1 MSDNTQQTIEYY
13 KSELIKKDEI
23 IKKLSEEVDK
33 DQLKELKIQYQELS
47 DIVYNL
53 KTENEKLKIENEKL
67 LEDLK
72 KKEIKVEENEE
83 KKEVTDGRKLVFL
96 LSLFFFLLVDAIL
109 FESFVYII
117 LFCIINGNSN
127 QQDSLLS
134 QESKQ
139 EKVGTAET
147 AEIVAVT
154 PASEATEPVIPEGIK
169 TGNLQKQSQLLKTFD
184 RRYFVL
190 TKDTLYYYKSSND
203 PSNEKSI
210 DISSDCNVKIVEGTT
225 FDLEAKSR
233 TYTLIADSVEE
244 RDSWIK
250 ELKECNVNVI
260 PSGKE
265 KSTFNKKN
273 EESTKLEILKSE
285 NESDINIQQKP
296 VFPEGVKTGNLHKQS
311 QLLKTFNQ
319 RYFVLTKDKLYYYR
333 SSNDP
338 STQKSIDLSSNCK
351 IKIGESAKFDLE
363 TKSRTYKLIADSEE
377 DRDSWIKELKKCN
390 IIVISLEKEKS
401 ISINNIEESAKLET
415 PKSEN
420 ENDIDIDIQQSV
432 DNTVDKATDVIE
444 VSE

>member
-72 KKEIKVEENEE
+72 KKEIKVEDNEE
-83 KKEVTDGRKLVFL
+83 KKEVTDGR
-96 LSLFFFLLVDAIL
+96 
-109 FESFVYII
+109 
-117 LFCIINGNSN
+117 NN

-401 ISINNIEESAKLET
+401 INNIEESAKLEV

-432 DNTVDKATDVIE
+432 DNTVDKATDVVE

>member
-83 KKEVTDGRKLVFL
+83 KKEVTDGR
-96 LSLFFFLLVDAIL
+96 
-109 FESFVYII
+109 
-117 LFCIINGNSN
+117 NNSN

-147 AEIVAVT
+147 AETVVVT

-285 NESDINIQQKP
+285 NENDINIQQKP

-401 ISINNIEESAKLET
+401 ISIEESAKLEA

-420 ENDIDIDIQQSV
+420 ENENDIDIQQSV
-432 DNTVDKATDVIE
+432 DNTVDKATDVVE
-444 VSE
+444 ASE

>member
-1 MSDNTQQTIEYY
+1 MSDTTQHTIEYY
-13 KSELIKKDEI
+13 KSELVKKDEI

-47 DIVYNL
+47 NINYNL
-53 KTENEKLKIENEKL
+53 KTENERLKIENEKL
-67 LEDLK
+67 LEDLR
-72 KKEIKVEENEE
+72 KKEYKVEENEE
-83 KKEVTDGRKLVFL
+83 KREVTDDR
-96 LSLFFFLLVDAIL
+96 
-109 FESFVYII
+109 
-117 LFCIINGNSN
+117 NTHQN
-127 QQDSLLS
+127 SLLS

-139 EKVGTAET
+139 EKVET
-147 AEIVAVT
+147 TETVAVT
-154 PASEATEPVIPEGIK
+154 PVSETPEPVIPEGIK
-169 TGNLQKQSQLLKTFD
+169 KGNLQKQSQLLKTFD

-203 PSNEKSI
+203 PLNEKTI

-233 TYTLIADSVEE
+233 TYTLIADSIEE

-265 KSTFNKKN
+265 KSASNKKT
-273 EESTKLEILKSE
+273 EETTKLEIFKSE
-285 NESDINIQQKP
+285 NENDINIQQKP

-351 IKIGESAKFDLE
+351 IKIGDNAKFDLE

-377 DRDSWIKELKKCN
+377 ERDSWIKEFKKCN
-390 IIVISLEKEKS
+390 IIIVSPEKEKS
-401 ISINNIEESAKLET
+401 MSVKKVEESTELEA

-420 ENDIDIDIQQSV
+420 ENEIDIQQSV
-432 DNTVDKATDVIE
+432 GNTSDKAADAVE
-444 VSE
+444 APV